1 MSQSSPPPPE
11 QKELSPASP
20 PTSAAPSPAT
30 APAAAADVQGRRL
43 LNATAVMAS
52 GTAVSRVLGLARAML
67 IAFILGNGTR
77 QADGFN
83 FANTVPTSLYL
94 LLAGG
99 TLNNVLVPQIIRA
112 VNHDDDGGRAYI
124 DRIITGFVMI
134 MGALT
139 ILLTVATPVV
149 MGVYVPAWTTPQ
161 MAEHWRSMVLM
172 SYICMPQL
180 FFYGVF
186 FLIGQ
191 VLNAREKFGPMMWAP
206 AVNNVVSIGVLV
218 LYLLIWGQTATTGLP
233 FTDAQAWLL
242 AGGSTVG
249 IIVQT
254 IVLLPYLNR
263 VGFRYQP
270 RFDLKGTGLGA
281 TFHAAKWMIGY
292 VALTSIAQ
300 IVVSRLASTATGA
313 EQTAGGWLTYQNAY
327 LIWVLPHSLL
337 TVSLATAMLPAASR
351 SAVAGDLAGVAAETR
366 RALRLATTF
375 LLPASIG
382 LLVLADP
389 VTQLAFGHGAGA
401 ADYHFV
407 TWALIGLSIGLVP
420 FTIQYL
426 YLRAFFAMDNTKT
439 PFLLQIWI
447 SGANAV
453 LAIVLV
459 LAWNDPATVAA
470 RLGVAYSLCY
480 ILGVFTTHW
489 ALKRR
494 LPELDG
500 RDTWLHLG
508 RIALATVPAAALA
521 WVINW
526 WFSRFTGLVLPIV
539 GLVLAAG
546 VAVLAFFFTAKRL
559 GVPETA
565 SMIDVLRRR
574 RPDTEDTDA
583 TAAITD
589 ELEGRVPSGADVA
602 AEETA
607 SAEGVVAEAPVEE
620 VVNTDPDGAGVF
632 VPVAAP
638 APGPET
644 TEVQDYPRPSATPVE
659 VGRLLAGRFRLDERL
674 AVLGR
679 TQTWRAHDQVL
690 SRPVLVHLL
699 PAGDP
704 QTRSVLQAAR
714 RAAVATDSRFLRVLD
729 VIEDDAAGDG
739 TAYLV
744 YEYAAGQTLAKVLAS
759 GPLTGIEA
767 AWVTAE
773 VADALAPLHSQG
785 LFHRHL
791 GPSTVLITSS
801 GNVKLLSFGV
811 DATGRLPRGSVEEDV
826 AAIGDLLY
834 ACLVAHWP
842 HGERFGLPAAPLGAD
857 AQALPAAE
865 VRTGVAP
872 ALNQIQQRIAGS
884 DATFG
889 VHLVTA
895 QAIAGE
901 LQAILGRASAAAD
914 LGARLAGPAP
924 EAPAAAPRAP
934 GGAAG
939 VSSPPPIPTPA
950 SNKMYVSSP
959 VPEGEDTGEHFVE
972 AAMNHSERFTPVPPP
987 GPGKPEPRPRLP
999 LLFSALVLV
1008 VAVGLVAAAIMTLK
1022 PPAVPSATGKL
1033 AISAVDDF
1041 DPKVDGGSGAENSG
1055 KAGLAVDGDLATAW
1069 MTEKYHKASFG
1080 TKPGVG
1086 LVIDLGSVRDITGM
1100 TLHLAGRGTDL
1111 QLRTP
1116 KDAGDTPPRTE
1127 SGWKVFDEA
1136 KNVADSAELRWGDPV
1151 RTRFVL
1157 VYLVALPAIGDGQYQ
1172 GGIAE
1177 VSVSGR

>member
-1 MSQSSPPPPE
+1 
-11 QKELSPASP
+11 
-20 PTSAAPSPAT
+20 
-30 APAAAADVQGRRL
+30 
-43 LNATAVMAS
+43 MAS
-52 GTAVSRVLGLARAML
+52 GTAVSRVLGLVRAML

-77 QADGFN
+77 QAEGFN

-112 VNHDDDGGRAYI
+112 VNHDEDGGRAYI
-124 DRIITGFVMI
+124 DRIVTGFVVA
-134 MGALT
+134 MGLLT
-139 ILLTVATPVV
+139 VLLTVATPFV
-149 MGVYVPAWTTPQ
+149 MSLYVSGWTTPE
-161 MAEHWRSMVLM
+161 MADHWRSMILM

-191 VLNAREKFGPMMWAP
+191 ILNAREKFGPMMWAP
-206 AVNNVVSIGVLV
+206 AVNNVVSIVVLV
-218 LYLLIWGQTATTGLP
+218 GYLLLWGQTATSGQP

-254 IVLLPYLNR
+254 LVLLPYLNQ
-263 VGFRYQP
+263 VGFHYQP

-281 TFHAAKWMIGY
+281 TFHAAKWMIGF
-292 VALTSIAQ
+292 VALTSVAQ

-313 EQTAGGWLTYQNAY
+313 DKVAGGWLTYQNAY

-351 SAVAGDLAGVAAETR
+351 FAVARDFAGVAAETT
-366 RALRLATTF
+366 RALRLATTV

-382 LLVLADP
+382 LIALADP
-389 VTQLAFGHGAGA
+389 ITRLAYGHGTGA
-401 ADYHFV
+401 DDYHFV
-407 TWALIGLSIGLVP
+407 TWALIGLAIGLVP
-420 FTIQYL
+420 FTVQYL
-426 YLRAFFAMDNTKT
+426 YLRAFFAMDNTRT

-453 LAIVLV
+453 FAILLV
-459 LAWNDPATVAA
+459 MAWDDPATVAA

-480 ILGVFTTHW
+480 VVGVFITHW

-508 RIALATVPAAALA
+508 KVALATVPAAALA
-521 WVINW
+521 WGISW
-526 WFSRFTGLVLPIV
+526 WFGRFTGLLLPIV

-546 VAVLAFFFTAKRL
+546 VAVLTFFFVAKRL

-565 SMIDVLRRR
+565 SMIDILRRR

-583 TAAITD
+583 SIAITD
-589 ELEGRVPSGADVA
+589 ELEGRTGPVAPPAPAAQAEADAETA
-602 AEETA
+602 AEA
-607 SAEGVVAEAPVEE
+607 APAE

-632 VPVAAP
+632 VRVTAP
-638 APGPET
+638 QPGPET
-644 TEVQDYPRPSATPVE
+644 TEVQDYPRPSETPAE

-699 PAGDP
+699 PSADP
-704 QTRSVLQAAR
+704 QTPSVLQAAR
-714 RAAVATDSRFLRVLD
+714 RAATATDSRFLRVLD
-729 VIEDDAAGDG
+729 VIEDGADGEDG

-759 GPLTGIEA
+759 GPLTGVEA

-791 GPSTVLITSS
+791 GPSTVLVTSS
-801 GNVKLLSFGV
+801 GNIKLLSFGV
-811 DATGRLPRGSVEEDV
+811 DATGRLPRGGVEDDV

-842 HGERFGLPAAPLGAD
+842 HGDRFGLPAAPLGPDGRAV
-857 AQALPAAE
+857 PPAE

-889 VHLVTA
+889 VRLVTA

-914 LGARLAGPAP
+914 LGARLAGPPPQPAP
-924 EAPAAAPRAP
+924 TAATM
-934 GGAAG
+934 
-939 VSSPPPIPTPA
+939 SSPPPIPTPA
-950 SNKMYVSSP
+950 SNKLYVSSP
-959 VPEGEDTGEHFVE
+959 VPEGEETGDFV
-972 AAMNHSERFTPVPPP
+972 AAALDHSERFTPVPPP
-987 GPGKPEPRPRLP
+987 GPAKPAPRPRLP

-1008 VAVGLVAAAIMTLK
+1008 MVVGLVAAAIMTLK
-1022 PPAVPSATGKL
+1022 PPASPTTAGRL
-1033 AISAVDDF
+1033 AISAADDF
-1041 DPKVDGGSGAENSG
+1041 DPKADGGSGGENSA
-1055 KAGLAVDGDLATAW
+1055 KVGLAIDGNLATAW
-1069 MTEKYHKASFG
+1069 MTEKYRKANFG
-1080 TKPGVG
+1080 PKPGVG
-1086 LVIDLGSVRDITGM
+1086 LVLDLGSVRDLTGM
-1100 TLHLAGRGTDL
+1100 TVHLAGRGTDL
-1111 QLRTP
+1111 QLRVP
-1116 KDAGDTPPRTE
+1116 KDAGDNIPKTI

-1136 KNVADSAELRWGDPV
+1136 KNVADTAELTWTDSV
-1151 RTRFVL
+1151 RARFVL

-1177 VSVSGR
+1177 VTVSGR